1 MQPLKLRNWHFL
13 MLIKGRSSLIWKCG
27 ILRNWHL
34 KLDNMPKSALKDA
47 FLQWHFLRFIY
58 FNFEKLTTFKT
69 TIRNKLL
76 RNSSWIR
83 LCLGLPLPHY
93 VILISNIIWDH
104 VVDIFCVL
112 IFPRLFKW
120 TFATFVFGV
129 HSFVCIAGEQPF
141 VSNCSST
148 GVLTVWFCLFFSE
161 KSMNFRW
168 TKKRNS
174 HFWIYSHDKNKTNQ
188 KGYFLCWMNVR
199 EDGIS
204 FSDPT

>member
-83 LCLGLPLPHY
+83 LCLGLPLPHH
-93 VILISNIIWDH
+93 VIFISNIIWDH
-104 VVDIFCVL
+104 VADIFCVL
-112 IFPRLFKW
+112 IFPLLFSNGR
-120 TFATFVFGV
+120 FYD
-129 HSFVCIAGEQPF
+129 CIGCP
-141 VSNCSST
+141 
-148 GVLTVWFCLFFSE
+148 
-161 KSMNFRW
+161 
-168 TKKRNS
+168 
-174 HFWIYSHDKNKTNQ
+174 
-188 KGYFLCWMNVR
+188 FLCLPCR
-199 EDGIS
+199 GTAFLSAIAILLG
-204 FSDPT
+204 F

>member
-1 MQPLKLRNWHFL
+1 MTLSQ
-13 MLIKGRSSLIWKCG
+13 
-27 ILRNWHL
+27 
-34 KLDNMPKSALKDA
+34 
-47 FLQWHFLRFIY
+47 IY
-58 FNFEKLTTFKT
+58 LFNFEKLTTFKT

-104 VVDIFCVL
+104 AVDIFCVL

-129 HSFVCIAGEQPF
+129 HSFVYIAGEQPF

-148 GVLTVWFCLFFSE
+148 GVLTVWFCIFFRKKHELQVDQKEELTFLDLFTWQKQDQSERLFSV
-161 KSMNFRW
+161 
-168 TKKRNS
+168 
-174 HFWIYSHDKNKTNQ
+174 
-188 KGYFLCWMNVR
+188 GWMRGWHIFQWPYIVL
-199 EDGIS
+199 
-204 FSDPT
+204 